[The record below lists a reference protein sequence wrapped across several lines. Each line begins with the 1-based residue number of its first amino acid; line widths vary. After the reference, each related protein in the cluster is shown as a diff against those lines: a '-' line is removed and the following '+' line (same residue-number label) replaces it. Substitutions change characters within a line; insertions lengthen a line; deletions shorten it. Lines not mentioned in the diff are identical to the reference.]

1 MLQRFRG
8 QHIVSII
15 ASEIRTTTTREA
27 LILLEYCPGG
37 HLLKRINDRRGVPY
51 PMNDICKIFKQL
63 LDAVAPFHRSV
74 PPIIHRDLKLEN
86 ILFGKVE
93 VSVVCTL

>member
-1 MLQRFRG
+1 MLQRFRS

-15 ASEIRTTTTREA
+15 ASEIRTTSSREA

-37 HLLKRINDRRGVPY
+37 HLLQRINDRRGVPF
-51 PMNDICKIFKQL
+51 PINDVCKIFKQL
-63 LDAVAPFHRSV
+63 LDAVAPFHRRN

-86 ILFGKVE
+86 ILFGKV
-93 VSVVCTL
+93 L